1 MALATSDRVRSAQK
15 ILSVAAGKGLLKNR
29 RHATYAPTVKKRFL
43 QYDGGR
49 VFVFGIKLKLNEL
62 PPLNC
67 VIRQCPLKAEGVP
80 ADRRRRSAFLRKLS
94 KPSPAAL
101 FVPFLTKVFVANVLT
116 FCFIYCKMGVAYGGK
131 MSKTVSDLVELITEY
146 YPKLR
151 KVFRNLVSIKDVPIS
166 LTQLTCLNVIDK
178 QNLPTMSELAEALS
192 MSNQQLTKVVDGLED
207 LGMAERV
214 YNESNRRKIYAKV
227 TPKGKQT
234 LEAFKSELDRKLG
247 RLLGKIS
254 DDETDKLYYCVAHIA
269 TYFGYKEQ

>member
-1 MALATSDRVRSAQK
+1 
-15 ILSVAAGKGLLKNR
+15 
-29 RHATYAPTVKKRFL
+29 
-43 QYDGGR
+43 
-49 VFVFGIKLKLNEL
+49 
-62 PPLNC
+62 
-67 VIRQCPLKAEGVP
+67 
-80 ADRRRRSAFLRKLS
+80 
-94 KPSPAAL
+94 
-101 FVPFLTKVFVANVLT
+101 
-116 FCFIYCKMGVAYGGK
+116 

-178 QNLPTMSELAEALS
+178 QTLPTMSELAEALS

-254 DDETDKLYYCVAHIA
+254 DDETDRLYYCVAHIA